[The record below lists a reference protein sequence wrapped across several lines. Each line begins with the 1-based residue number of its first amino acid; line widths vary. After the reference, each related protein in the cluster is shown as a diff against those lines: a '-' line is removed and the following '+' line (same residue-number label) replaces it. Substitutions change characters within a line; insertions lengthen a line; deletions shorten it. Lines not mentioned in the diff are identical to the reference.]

1 LRKRLDELAPDAR
14 EQIRQEKRSQLKPE
28 ELAAIDVPYEQR
40 TPEQQQLAYPIED
53 KVAVSHLEVGQRA
66 PEDKRLEALNVAD
79 ELTRAEDY
87 AQGVQRYRSVVNF
100 DYWRDRCEM
109 ERTDDALQAHEL
121 VYRAKQKLKDN
132 IDLVGAKKDIEDGL
146 GYWKKLLEK
155 FPTLLEDRTT
165 GEELAA
171 VLADYR
177 EILDAADETMP
188 EDPLWQQVLSRYGKQ
203 EPDAEA
209 DHEH

>member
-1 LRKRLDELAPDAR
+1 L
-14 EQIRQEKRSQLKPE
+14 EKRAQLKPE

-40 TPEQQQLAYPIED
+40 TPEQQQLAYPVED

-66 PEDKRLEALNVAD
+66 PEDRRLEALNVAD
-79 ELTRAEDY
+79 ELARAEDY
-87 AQGVQRYRSVVNF
+87 AQGIQRYRSVVNF
-100 DYWRDRCEM
+100 EYWRDRCEM

-121 VYRAKQKLKDN
+121 VHRAKQKLKERT
-132 IDLVGAKKDIEDGL
+132 DLVGARTDIEAGL
-146 GYWKKLLEK
+146 GYWKKLLGK

-177 EILDAADETMP
+177 EILDAADEPMP
-188 EDPLWQQVLSRYGKQ
+188 EDPFWQQVISRYGKRDLL
-203 EPDAEA
+203 ETEE